1 MWKIPSIEEI
11 YNEYHKQ
18 TFYIRNGVYPKTIQN
33 FKSLYEDPR
42 KVEHIKYFIEFLNR
56 NRASVDW
63 KLYIQALAKVTGNR
77 FDLKYLGTFA
87 GNKAYRDYVKSLHT
101 NKDNINDIYND
112 IINTLTILTGYLK
125 ENNLTFIDY
134 FDQDRMLLPL
144 SLKHIYAGTISLY
157 FYACFSQNVLAKWFS
172 YPDDVFQ
179 ELFQLSK
186 YEFLDTY
193 IVSKRNTL
201 LTNVKTQSLI
211 EKLEIKFNKYF

>member
-87 GNKAYRDYVKSLHT
+87 GNKVYRDYVKSLHT

-112 IINTLTILTGYLK
+112 IINTLTVLTGYLK

-211 EKLEIKFNKYF
+211 EKLETKFNKYF